1 MERTGSQELRAD
13 RPVSLGTASRQP
25 GRLGRVCLLAL
36 TLSAGLAR
44 AAPWELKLGG
54 GASYGSTFHPME
66 ADGYG
71 AHGYA
76 ELGLS
81 EMWSLLLAGGYQEHT
96 LGKGNRYSFEQ
107 VGLGL
112 VYALDVLSVLPFISV
127 RLEWL
132 QKRWQQNPAEAGLGY
147 CVGGGFDVS
156 LFRHLTV
163 GFAGEYHGSLNELSF
178 NYLPGYVSFNLRLG
192 VRFFGKDP

>member
-1 MERTGSQELRAD
+1 MARMVSQKRRSD
-13 RPVSLGTASRQP
+13 RPLTPATTSSRPGGLG
-25 GRLGRVCLLAL
+25 LGCLVAL
-36 TLSAGLAR
+36 TLVGGLAR
-44 AAPWELKLGG
+44 AAPWELKLVG

-76 ELGLS
+76 ELGLT
-81 EMWSLLLAGGYQEHT
+81 EMWSLLLAGGLQEHT

-132 QKRWQQNPAEAGLGY
+132 QKRWQQTPAEAGFGY
-147 CVGGGFDVS
+147 CAGAGFDV
-156 LFRHLTV
+156 LWRHFTV
-163 GFAGEYHGSLNELSF
+163 GFAGEYHGFLDELSF

-192 VRFFGKDP
+192 VRFFGRDP